1 MKSNPMDAFTFECF
15 NNVQLKINAAEFVNI
30 NLLTF
35 INDEDTFSVQFKHL
49 ESNIRQDKIRSIRLM
64 NNTLTRC

>member
-35 INDEDTFSVQFKHL
+35 INDEDTFSVQSL
-49 ESNIRQDKIRSIRLM
+49 NI
-64 NNTLTRC
+64 